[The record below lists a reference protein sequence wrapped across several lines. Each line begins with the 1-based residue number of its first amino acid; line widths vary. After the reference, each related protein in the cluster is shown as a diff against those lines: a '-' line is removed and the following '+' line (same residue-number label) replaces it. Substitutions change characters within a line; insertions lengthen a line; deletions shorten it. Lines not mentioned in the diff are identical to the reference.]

1 MLTLEINIGKTL
13 LLPTKSFNP
22 EYIRKL
28 RIKCKFDKTG
38 KNNLRFIIFLKYF
51 KLDLGHLK
59 NIKSSVVRK
68 LFMVSKLFI
77 NNLKNKSNLTNF
89 LIVNECSYLLNSFSS
104 NKSTNRKVFS
114 FSRQKRFKSV

>member
-59 NIKSSVVRK
+59 NRSN
-68 LFMVSKLFI
+68 I
-77 NNLKNKSNLTNF
+77 NK
-89 LIVNECSYLLNSFSS
+89 
-104 NKSTNRKVFS
+104 
-114 FSRQKRFKSV
+114 